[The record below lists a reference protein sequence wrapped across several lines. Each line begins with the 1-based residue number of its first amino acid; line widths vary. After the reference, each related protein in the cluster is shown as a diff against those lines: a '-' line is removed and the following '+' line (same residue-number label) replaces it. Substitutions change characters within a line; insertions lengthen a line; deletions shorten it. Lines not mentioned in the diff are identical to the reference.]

1 MSTVSCMMP
10 IEYNYD
16 AVNNGFINK
25 DEALILGL
33 LKSFGRCSMET
44 LHKGAG
50 LTIKRCQKIID
61 RFIALEKVERHN
73 DELLFVPKPQEF
85 SVLMQAAAASPSA
98 FSCSETVR
106 SLPLPKSTTLA
117 TVTNTALKSSAVTK
131 AVETAK
137 AVEVEASVTVIV
149 NDEQLVMPSDTESIS
164 PVHYQADLP
173 AAVPVSYLP
182 VSPMDATATVVTE
195 TVAAGQI
202 TPIGSAV
209 ATSTEAQ
216 QNNTSAKPVEPL
228 ASDAPSVSAS
238 ALITPTQADA
248 ESMASVSTAVE
259 SSSNSDND
267 SLPSASAAE
276 PTYVPAVAVVPA
288 GSNLPSASTSATV
301 VQPIA
306 TQFTWNRP
314 RDVKEVE
321 NYILSLDRVEYAH
334 LFEDPLVNLHASA
347 CYFFDQ
353 YEAKDWMIKQE
364 PIKNWHSVLH
374 RALASGT
381 NSAGKPLGWAIIRH
395 TVTDQLKAE
404 VRVQRA
410 LHPQRQQPQLLDLSS
425 QVQPLYSQPQASQGQ
440 YVQQSSFSA
449 QANFTQPKSGLISSQ
464 ALSNKSALYRVGGAQ
479 INACPQPD
487 CLTASSAANDRG
499 SSDYCAV
506 DPLPPSKVA
515 MRPKR

>member
-1 MSTVSCMMP
+1 MSTVSCMMS

-16 AVNNGFINK
+16 AVNNGLINK
-25 DEALILGL
+25 DEALVLGM

-44 LHKGAG
+44 LRKGAG

-61 RFIALEKVERHN
+61 RFIALEKVVPHD
-73 DELLFVPKPQEF
+73 DELIFVPKPQEF

-98 FSCSETVR
+98 FSCSETER

-131 AVETAK
+131 AVE
-137 AVEVEASVTVIV
+137 VEASVTVIV
-149 NDEQLVMPSDTESIS
+149 NDEQLVMTSDTESIS
-164 PVHYQADLP
+164 SVHYP
-173 AAVPVSYLP
+173 
-182 VSPMDATATVVTE
+182 TATVVTE

-202 TPIGSAV
+202 TPIGSAA

-228 ASDAPSVSAS
+228 AIDAPSVSAS

-248 ESMASVSTAVE
+248 ESMASVSTTVE
-259 SSSNSDND
+259 SSPNSDND
-267 SLPSASAAE
+267 SLQQSASVAE

-288 GSNLPSASTSATV
+288 ESNLSSASASV

-306 TQFTWNRP
+306 TQPALNRP

-321 NYILSLDRVEYAH
+321 NYIMSLDRVEYAH
-334 LFEDPLVNLHASA
+334 LFNDSLFNLHASA
-347 CYFFDQ
+347 SYFFDQ

-395 TVTDQLKAE
+395 TMTAKLQAE
-404 VRVQRA
+404 KTIQRV
-410 LHPQRQQPQLLDLSS
+410 LHPQRHQPQLPDLST
-425 QVQPLYSQPQASQGQ
+425 QVQTLQSLPQAHQGQ
-440 YVQQSSFSA
+440 YVQQLAGSAGLYQSSL
-449 QANFTQPKSGLISSQ
+449 TQPQSGLSVKHP
-464 ALSNKSALYRVGGAQ
+464 ALSA
-479 INACPQPD
+479 
-487 CLTASSAANDRG
+487 
-499 SSDYCAV
+499 
-506 DPLPPSKVA
+506 PLPPKGAVGDSPCQVV

>member
-1 MSTVSCMMP
+1 MSTVSCMMS

-16 AVNNGFINK
+16 AVNNGLINK
-25 DEALILGL
+25 DEALVLGM

-44 LHKGAG
+44 LRKGAG

-61 RFIALEKVERHN
+61 RFIALEKVVPHD
-73 DELLFVPKPQEF
+73 DELIFVPKPQEF

-98 FSCSETVR
+98 FSCSETER

-131 AVETAK
+131 AVE
-137 AVEVEASVTVIV
+137 VEASVTVIV
-149 NDEQLVMPSDTESIS
+149 NDEQLVMTSDTESIS
-164 PVHYQADLP
+164 SVHYHADLP

-202 TPIGSAV
+202 TPIGSAA

-228 ASDAPSVSAS
+228 AIDAPSVSAS

-248 ESMASVSTAVE
+248 ESMASVSTTVE
-259 SSSNSDND
+259 SSPNSDND
-267 SLPSASAAE
+267 SLQQSASVAE

-288 GSNLPSASTSATV
+288 ESNLSSASASV

-306 TQFTWNRP
+306 TQPALNRP

-321 NYILSLDRVEYAH
+321 NYIMSLDRVEYAH
-334 LFEDPLVNLHASA
+334 LFNDSLFNLHASA
-347 CYFFDQ
+347 SYFFDQ

-395 TVTDQLKAE
+395 TMTAKLQAE
-404 VRVQRA
+404 KTIQRV
-410 LHPQRQQPQLLDLSS
+410 LHPQRHQPQLPDLST
-425 QVQPLYSQPQASQGQ
+425 QVQTLQSLPQAHQGQ
-440 YVQQSSFSA
+440 YVQQLAGSAGLYQSSL
-449 QANFTQPKSGLISSQ
+449 TQPQSGLSVKHP
-464 ALSNKSALYRVGGAQ
+464 ALSA
-479 INACPQPD
+479 
-487 CLTASSAANDRG
+487 
-499 SSDYCAV
+499 
-506 DPLPPSKVA
+506 PLPPKGAVGDSPCQVV